1 MRLTRLREE
10 EEDAMAEWCRVVC
23 DGGADVER
31 EREKGGLRVF
41 EGLESARVLG
51 AEIKAAIKSREFTYL
66 MD

>member
-1 MRLTRLREE
+1 
-10 EEDAMAEWCRVVC
+10 MAEWCRVVC